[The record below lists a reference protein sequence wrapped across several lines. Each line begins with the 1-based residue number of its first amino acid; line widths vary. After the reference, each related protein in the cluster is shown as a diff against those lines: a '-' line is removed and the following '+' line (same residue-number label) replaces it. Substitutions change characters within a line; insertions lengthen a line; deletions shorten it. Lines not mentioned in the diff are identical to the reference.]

1 MKQGRIYARHKS
13 RGSGR
18 GSNAQKPWQMGQTDI
33 RTDIRA
39 DGRTNTRTNTRTD
52 KPSYRVASSQLTTKQ
67 IYLGPV
73 KNRVFLLKSPGNGGW
88 GRVSR
93 QQYTIL
99 KKNSTLTPK
108 WTERTCKWSNNT
120 VWSVGLFVYRFVRP
134 SVGLCVRRFFS

>member
-1 MKQGRIYARHKS
+1 MKQGRIYGRHKS

-18 GSNAQKPWQMGQTDI
+18 GSNAQKPRQTGQTDI

-39 DGRTNTRTNTRTD
+39 DGRTNTRTDTRTD
-52 KPSYRVASSQLTTKQ
+52 TPSYRVASSQLTTKQ

-73 KNRVFLLKSPGNGGW
+73 KNRVFRLKSPGNGGW

-108 WTERTCKWSNNT
+108 
-120 VWSVGLFVYRFVRP
+120 
-134 SVGLCVRRFFS
+134 